1 MITLDP
7 TGPVPPFEQVR
18 EQLADLI
25 RGGDLPG
32 GHRLP
37 SIRQLAGDLRIAPGT
52 VARAYAAL
60 EADGLI
66 ELSRANGTRVRE
78 GQALSADLTEAATQ
92 FVATVQGQ
100 GGATFEAALGAVRAA
115 WERSVSAA

>member
-1 MITLDP
+1 MITLDAAA
-7 TGPVPPFEQVR
+7 PVPPFEQVR

-52 VARAYAAL
+52 VGRAYAAL

-66 ELSRANGTRVRE
+66 ELSRASGTRVRE
-78 GQALSADLTEAATQ
+78 GQVLSADLTEAASQ

-100 GGATFEAALGAVRAA
+100 SGATFEAVLGAVRAA
-115 WERSVSAA
+115 WERSAATS